1 MLAAGVFVDE
11 LLLSELVDVLD
22 TDLSLVAAALDDFSP
37 DDFSPD
43 DFSPD
48 DLSLDESL
56 EESLFV
62 DLLLAPGPRLSVL

>member
-22 TDLSLVAAALDDFSP
+22 DDLSLVAASLDDLPF
-37 DDFSPD
+37 
-43 DFSPD
+43 D
-48 DLSLDESL
+48 DLSLDLSL
-56 EESLFV
+56 DVSLADSPLV

>member
-22 TDLSLVAAALDDFSP
+22 ADLSLVAASL
-37 DDFSPD
+37 
-43 DFSPD
+43 D
-48 DLSLDESL
+48 DLSLDDLSL
-56 EESLFV
+56 GLSLDLSLDVSLDDSPLV